1 MPADSSPASPIYNS
15 LIEEHGDVLAEVRET
30 AQALQQEAEQA
41 LDFSPVHSRHPDT
54 GRPQEPTPASPPP
67 ASGSAPGPAPAPS
80 AAPAVAPASAEPGAS
95 TGAPAATPAGP
106 RERPRR
112 PRPLGQRAQPEQ
124 QPHTT
129 PPAQDSHQG

>member
-54 GRPQEPTPASPPP
+54 GRPQEPAPDPTPPP
-67 ASGSAPGPAPAPS
+67 TPPAPAPAPAPAAS
-80 AAPAVAPASAEPGAS
+80 APSPAPDAAPAAP
-95 TGAPAATPAGP
+95 PAGP
-106 RERPRR
+106 QERPRR

-124 QPHTT
+124 QHTV
-129 PPAQDSHQG
+129 PSPKDSHQG